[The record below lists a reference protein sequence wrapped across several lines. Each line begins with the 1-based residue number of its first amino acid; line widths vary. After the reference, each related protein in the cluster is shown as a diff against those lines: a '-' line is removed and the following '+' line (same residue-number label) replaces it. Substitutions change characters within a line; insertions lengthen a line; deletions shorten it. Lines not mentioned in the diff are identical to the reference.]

1 MKNLKNEC
9 RIKVEGVNIDRIYKT
24 LMKNKVNMSS
34 IDRPDYKIL
43 YFNVKTNEVKK
54 TLKLIDSP
62 SYKIKIEKY
71 FGASS
76 IYNFLKKRFA
86 FVISFVIFFSLLFV
100 NTRLISDIKIYGN
113 EMILTEQILQV
124 LSEKGVKK
132 LALIDSIDTEKCE
145 EILLNNFEQ
154 MSLIS
159 VVKVGN
165 NLIINVKEKT
175 LNNLI
180 NDLAGSIV
188 ANYYGQI
195 TEIEVMQGTALVKQG
210 DIVKQGDVL
219 VGNYYFSGD
228 KKVECKANAKIKQK
242 IWFSHSETF
251 LNEQIVYERTGNK
264 IVDSKVSLC
273 GLVIKQKVSKN
284 NFEYFETIE
293 SENYLFKNNFIPLM
307 VHKTTYYETKK
318 NVLSLNFD
326 DYKDSIL
333 QKCYDKAKEKVATSL
348 TVTKTFDT
356 INNIEG
362 GYVVS
367 AYIECETYI

>member
-9 RIKVEGVNIDRIYKT
+9 RIKVEGVNIDRVYKT
-24 LMKNKVNMSS
+24 LMKNKINMSN

-43 YFNVKTNEVKK
+43 YFNVKTNQVKK
-54 TLKLIDSP
+54 TLELIDSP
-62 SYKIKIEKY
+62 SYKTKIENY
-71 FGASS
+71 FGFSCLV
-76 IYNFLKKRFA
+76 NFLKRRFA
-86 FVISFVIFFSLLFV
+86 FVISFVIFFSLLFI
-100 NTRLISDIKIYGN
+100 NTILISDIKIYGN
-113 EMILTEQILQV
+113 ETILTEQILQV

-145 EILLNNFEQ
+145 EILLNNFDE

-180 NDLAGSIV
+180 NDSNGSIV
-188 ANYYGQI
+188 SNYYGQI
-195 TEIEVMQGTALVKQG
+195 TEIEVMQGTPLVKQG

-219 VGNYYFSGD
+219 VENYYYSGNQ
-228 KKVECKANAKIKQK
+228 KIECRANAKIKQK

-251 LNEQIVYERTGNK
+251 LNEQVVYERTGNK
-264 IVDSKVSLC
+264 LVNSKVSLC
-273 GLVIKQKVSKN
+273 GLVIKQDINEN
-284 NFEYFETIE
+284 NFEDFETIE
-293 SENYLFKNNFIPLM
+293 SENYYFKNNFIPLM
-307 VHKTTYYETKK
+307 IYKTIYYETKK
-318 NVLSLNFD
+318 NILKLDFD
-326 DYKDSIL
+326 DYKTSIL
-333 QKCYDKAKEKVATSL
+333 QKCYDKAMEKVPTSL

-356 INNIEG
+356 INKIES

-367 AYIECETYI
+367 AYYECETYI